1 MGGDHAIGIGTIQG
15 VTRAFPKGESCLLWI
30 DAHADINTMQ
40 NSESGNMH
48 GMSVSFNMEQLF
60 KQNSLQA
67 KADWLRPR
75 LQPRNMAY
83 IGLRCVDPAERKVI
97 NDFNIPAFS
106 MAEVD
111 QLFCNKMNNSFILLY
126 LTSNSHQ
133 C

>member
-1 MGGDHAIGIGTIQG
+1 
-15 VTRAFPKGESCLLWI
+15 
-30 DAHADINTMQ
+30 
-40 NSESGNMH
+40 
-48 GMSVSFNMEQLF
+48 MSVSFNMEQLF

-111 QLFCNKMNNSFILLY
+111 QLGIQEVSKGGGTSFSLGFQLSY
-126 LTSNSHQ
+126 
-133 C
+133 